1 MKVGVAF
8 FPTPN
13 TMPPTDFAVACE
25 ERGFESIWYPDH
37 SHIPASHASNWPGG
51 GQVPKWYLESMD
63 QFVAL
68 GAAASVT
75 KSIKLA
81 TGISLIIQR
90 DPIHLAREISTIDHL
105 SNGRMI
111 FGIGGG
117 WNAEEMENHGTNFK
131 SRFRRMREQ
140 IAVMKAIWTQ
150 EEAEFHGEFY
160 DFDPIIHNMKP
171 VQKPYPPIV
180 IGGGFPHAAQRAI
193 DYCDGWIPILGSDLA
208 NLQVVSKFR
217 QMARD
222 AGRDPDTLSV
232 TTFGLNR
239 TFQSANAYFE
249 SEDDVKR
256 FRDAGVDRINFQL
269 QAEDHDEML
278 RLLDEAAKYISIA
291 AC

>member
-1 MKVGVAF
+1 
-8 FPTPN
+8 
-13 TMPPTDFAVACE
+13 
-25 ERGFESIWYPDH
+25 
-37 SHIPASHASNWPGG
+37 
-51 GQVPKWYLESMD
+51 MD

-68 GAAASVT
+68 GAAAAVT